1 MSTVTSEVPALRYC
15 VKCLEPS
22 TRPGQRFDARG
33 LCVPCGL
40 LEDTTAA
47 DWEAR
52 RRELQ
57 EIVAWSKGR
66 ARDGYDAIIGVSG
79 GKDSTRLALFA
90 REIGLTPL
98 LVSCTY
104 PPRQITERGVANLSN
119 LVSLGFDLITVNIAP
134 EVYRINQVRAFHEHG
149 NFMRP
154 SELALYSSV
163 VKLAIDWKIPL
174 VCYGENPFLRLGIG
188 IDSRDGNAEK
198 LTTMHTLGGGDLSP
212 YLDSGVALEQ
222 LHWYSYPTPAEI
234 AAWAG
239 KMIFLGYYMEDFH
252 DLVNAKIAIANG
264 LKTRNGRHADPALT
278 GSIYNFS
285 ALDDDFV
292 IVNQY
297 FKYLKLGFGLV
308 SQDCSLRIRDG
319 LMTRAEAID
328 LVEKYDGKCDEFYKR
343 RFCEYLGIS
352 RATFDEAVERFRNPD
367 LWIKEGNGEWRLK
380 YPPK

>member
-1 MSTVTSEVPALRYC
+1 MISATSERPPVRYC

-40 LEDTTAA
+40 LEDTTPT
-47 DWEAR
+47 DWAQ
-52 RRELQ
+52 RREELRG
-57 EIVAWSKGR
+57 IVRWSKTR
-66 ARDGYDAIIGVSG
+66 TAVGYDAIIGVSG

-98 LVSCTY
+98 LVCCTY
-104 PPRQITERGVANLSN
+104 PPAQLTGRGAYNLANLI
-119 LVSLGFDLITVNIAP
+119 SLGFDTITVNIAP
-134 EVYRINQVRAFHEHG
+134 GTYRKTQRKAFLDQG
-149 NFMRP
+149 NWARP

-163 VKLAIDWKIPL
+163 VKIAIDWEIPL
-174 VCYGENPFLRLGIG
+174 VCYGENPFLRLGTG

-198 LTTMHTLGGGDLSP
+198 LTTMHTLGGGDLTP
-212 YLDSGVALEQ
+212 YLQAGLAREQ
-222 LHWYSYPTPAEI
+222 LHWYSYPTPEEL
-234 AAWAG
+234 AAWNG

-252 DLVNAKIAIANG
+252 DLVNAKIAIAHG
-264 LKTRNGRHADPALT
+264 LRTRNGRHADPART
-278 GSIYNFS
+278 GSLYNFA

-319 LMTRAEAID
+319 LMTRDEALD
-328 LVEKYDGKCDEFYKR
+328 LVAKYDGKCDEFYVR
-343 RFCEYLGIS
+343 RFCGYLGIT
-352 RATFDEAVERFRNPD
+352 RAEFDAAVERFRNPD
-367 LWIKEGNGEWRLK
+367 LWIKQGNEEWRLK
-380 YPPK
+380 HPPK